1 MMRQNHGPWTYP
13 PRRRER
19 SSRAAAR
26 ALFLAGLV
34 VAGLVVAHT
43 ATKAIANAAHFNA
56 GHYCGAC

>member
-1 MMRQNHGPWTYP
+1 MRQNHGPWAYP
-13 PRRRER
+13 PKKREQRRH
-19 SSRAAAR
+19 SVAHI
-26 ALFLAGLV
+26 LILAWLV